1 MKEIITF
8 DKLLLNILDLEQITE
23 KKHIINNETY
33 NVFIKLLNKIPN
45 FFIELEKTIIDL
57 VKDDKIDTNDINII
71 IILIQQL
78 YEILYKSKDFNI
90 DSIKI
95 PEICSDIIK
104 FIIFLLVQERK
115 VLITEKNKDKF
126 LYQTNKLIDS
136 CASLLIL
143 PKALKSK
150 SCIRSIFG
158 F

>member
-1 MKEIITF
+1 M
-8 DKLLLNILDLEQITE
+8 LL
-23 KKHIINNETY
+23 
-33 NVFIKLLNKIPN
+33 
-45 FFIELEKTIIDL
+45 
-57 VKDDKIDTNDINII
+57 II

-95 PEICSDIIK
+95 PEVCSDIIK
-104 FIIFLLVQERK
+104 FIIYLLVEERK
-115 VLITEKNKDKF
+115 ILITEKNKDSF

-150 SCIRSIFG
+150 GCIRSIFG